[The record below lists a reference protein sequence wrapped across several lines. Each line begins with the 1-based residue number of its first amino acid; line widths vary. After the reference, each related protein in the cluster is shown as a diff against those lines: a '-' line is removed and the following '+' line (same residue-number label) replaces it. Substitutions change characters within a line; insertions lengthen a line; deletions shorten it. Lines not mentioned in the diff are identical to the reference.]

1 MGTLIAIT
9 RTSLLFVVILLPCL
23 WQAGFSQGR
32 MRAVVA
38 AGATLEKLFAGGE
51 FTEGPAMGPDRCV
64 YFSDLTYES
73 GARADGHIWKF
84 DPARGNT
91 VIFRSPSGMSN
102 GIEFD
107 RRGRMLVAVG
117 SDFGGRG
124 LLRTDLSTGKTEV
137 MTSSFNGLPYNSP
150 NDLTVDAWG
159 RIFFTDP
166 RYGDVR
172 PARQPFYGVYRL
184 DPDGSVTLVVSDV
197 AMPNGV
203 AVSPDQ
209 RTLYVGCFDEGNEDT
224 TAGPLRGRTMAIFA
238 YSLREDGTADG
249 RRTLV
254 DFARRDGPDGMT
266 VDSGGNLFVAVRDV
280 DRPGVYVYSPD
291 GTEISYFRTPEIP
304 SNVAFSRPPSDTMLY
319 ITAGGSLYRIRT
331 SSHGY
336 FPGGK

>member
-1 MGTLIAIT
+1 MNRLIAT
-9 RTSLLFVVILLPCL
+9 LRTVLLSEMILFACL
-23 WQAGFSQGR
+23 RQTGYSQGGVR
-32 MRAVVA
+32 TVVA
-38 AGATLEKLFAGGE
+38 AGATLEKLFGGGE

-73 GARADGHIWKF
+73 GTRADGHIWKY
-84 DPARGNT
+84 DPARGST

-107 RRGRMLVAVG
+107 QRGRMLVAVG
-117 SDFGGRG
+117 SDIGGRG

-137 MTSSFNGLPYNSP
+137 MTSSFNGFSYNSP
-150 NDLTVDAWG
+150 NDLTVDARG
-159 RIFFTDP
+159 RIYFTDP
-166 RYGDVR
+166 RYGDFRSV
-172 PARQPFYGVYRL
+172 RQPLYGVYRL
-184 DPDGSVTLVVSDV
+184 DPDGSVALVASDV

-209 RTLYVGCFDEGNEDT
+209 RTLYVGCFDEGNEDS
-224 TAGPLRGRTMAIFA
+224 TAGPQRGKTMAIFV

-254 DFARRDGPDGMT
+254 DFAPRAGPDGMT
-266 VDSGGNLFVAVRDV
+266 VDREGNLFVAVRDEG
-280 DRPGVYVYSPD
+280 RPGINVYSPD
-291 GTEISYFRTPEIP
+291 GTEISYIKTPEIP
-304 SNVAFSRPPSDTMLY
+304 SNVAFSRPPADTMLY

-331 SSHGY
+331 NRHGY